1 MPKIFILKKKQQNKT
16 DLCKICWDEMKI
28 VFFLSQT
35 NGKNLLE
42 GKIVILP
49 YQLDVLIDPHH

>member
-1 MPKIFILKKKQQNKT
+1 MLRRNEN
-16 DLCKICWDEMKI
+16 C
-28 VFFLSQT
+28 FFLSQT

>member
-1 MPKIFILKKKQQNKT
+1 
-16 DLCKICWDEMKI
+16 MKI
-28 VFFLSQT
+28 AFLSQT

-49 YQLDVLIDPHH
+49 YQLDMLIDPHH